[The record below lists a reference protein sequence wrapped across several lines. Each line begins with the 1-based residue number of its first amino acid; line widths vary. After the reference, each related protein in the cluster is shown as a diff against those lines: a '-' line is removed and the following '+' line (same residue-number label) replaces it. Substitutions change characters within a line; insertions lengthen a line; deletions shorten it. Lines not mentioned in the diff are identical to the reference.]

1 MSLWPQFI
9 RAFQSSRKTTK
20 PKTTRISPF
29 PTPRPFLL
37 EALEARSLL
46 TAITV
51 GSGPWND
58 PSVWQSGLIPVA
70 GDDVIISAGHN
81 VTYNDTTPDVLASL
95 TIDGKLAFSPSLTL
109 ELKSK
114 GNIQVTDTGE
124 LEMRPLS
131 VNQAHTVTFVAVDE
145 SKFVGANGP
154 AGGMVVV
161 ASDVGL
167 WVTGGGILDTI
178 GSEKTSWTNLT
189 GSATAG
195 QTTIT
200 VADASGWRVGDAIS
214 IAPTIDPT
222 FTNSWSAYDER
233 TITAVSGN
241 TITLNSALTYAH
253 PMVNNTWTAEV
264 LNLTRNVV
272 IQGTAPDTVAHRAHI
287 EFLMTTKAQTMRN
300 VELRY
305 MGPKVNGS
313 LTAGTGIF
321 GRYALH
327 FHHAMD
333 GSVGSLIENIVAH
346 DIGNHVFVP
355 HASNGITFK
364 GTVSHNTYDD
374 AYWWDVGAANASN
387 DIVFDAAVASKI
399 VGSGSTATRVAGFQ
413 LGGGT
418 GNVMKNSVA
427 VGNGAGNLQ
436 SAGIEW
442 PEESGGSVWEFH
454 NNITHNNRLDGVFTW
469 QNAFSALHLVDNLA
483 SYYNAQYGIQHGAYV
498 NVYVFDHLS
507 LYGNKL
513 ANFFLHAAAADGL
526 FHPLTIQNSTING
539 AGISPVGIEIT
550 KHTTQATMTGA
561 TNLLNNTITN
571 LATGGKAIY
580 FSYTAVAQHPGDIG
594 VDMGSLPTQWYD
606 PPYPGPGN
614 SSSHREWFNITNTNF
629 GNVPLANQIYVTGYW
644 QASDSTPHGIMA
656 DSDILVKTLDG
667 AVYNLRSYHFNKTFT
682 ADFYK
687 PTYETTSEAAWRW
700 FWVQSSVG
708 SNLTSAAIVSGEG
721 TISARDTLPGT
732 QMFTLKQF
740 QAIDTDQTVQLRLTE
755 NLATGG
761 LIARKSDDDES
772 TYYKATVGNA
782 AGGNI
787 LTIWKVV
794 DGIATALTTAPVNV
808 VNGVN
813 YKIRFSVT
821 TNGAATDLKA
831 KVWDASTAEPGTWS
845 AQALGDTE
853 ARLQKVY
860 GRYGIIG
867 TAAGANP
874 TVFDNYSGT
883 ILDSITFDPNQNGYV
898 QSIVAPGTPQVNV
911 GSDKSTALWSGGNA
925 IFIDATVIDAG
936 ITNPTTGVTYAWS
949 KVTGPGAVTFSNP
962 AKIDTYA
969 AFASPGLYTLR
980 LVASDGTLSGKDDIH
995 VYVAPSKDAQ
1005 ITESFTGTTG
1015 APWPSAWTNYQLTG
1029 AVSQTTITAAGQGM
1043 VRNPVIANSDMVSF
1057 NSGLQAENVDVYAT
1071 INLGYSAI
1079 AGLVTRNEQGSPGT
1093 FLSVRVGM
1101 STLKFYMVVDGIQ
1114 TLLSTGPALSNAQA
1128 TDYRVRFQTIT
1139 NSDGSIDMR
1148 VKIWLASL
1156 PSEPTPWTHEF
1167 LGWKSPQSERFVG
1180 RAGQTGILANQMVF
1194 GNAAT
1199 YRVLFDDFKA
1209 TSLDA
1214 GATLIPNAFSDTFT
1228 GSSGAWSPSWSFVG
1242 PWPLTNLSSNTGHI
1256 QAGSAT
1262 QAGSGSYNGASFID
1276 STQEIMF
1283 QAGTNGA
1290 YFGLFARRPSTGLN
1304 TSADKYYTARTGTIG
1319 TSGNANTLYIQKIIG
1334 TTPYTLGQINLGQYV
1349 SQGNWYHLMFDVAT
1363 LNSTTTQLRAKLWKD
1378 GDPMPIAWNLTLNDT
1393 TATLQNYAGQTG
1405 FLSSLTA
1412 NAHLYVDNYA
1422 LNYV

>member
-9 RAFQSSRKTTK
+9 RKIQSLRHKHAFRPHQHPRL
-20 PKTTRISPF
+20 
-29 PTPRPFLL
+29 RPFIF

-46 TAITV
+46 SAITV
-51 GSGPWND
+51 GSGSWNN
-58 PSVWQSGLIPVA
+58 PAVWQSGLIPVA
-70 GDDVIISAGHN
+70 GDDVVITSGHN
-81 VTYNDTTPDVLASL
+81 VTYNDATPDVLASL
-95 TIDGKLAFSPSLTL
+95 TIDGKLAFDPSLSL

-114 GNIQVTDTGE
+114 GNIHVTDTGE

-131 VNQAHTVTFVAVDE
+131 VAQTHTITFVAVDE

-167 WVTGGGILDTI
+167 WVTDGGILDAI

-189 GSATAG
+189 GSASAG

-200 VADASGWRVGDAIS
+200 VANASGWQVGDAIS
-214 IAPTIDPT
+214 IAPTLDPT

-241 TITLNSALTYAH
+241 TITLSSALTYNH
-253 PMVNNTWTAEV
+253 PMVNGTWTAEV
-264 LNLTRNVV
+264 LNLTRNVL
-272 IQGTAPDTVAHRAHI
+272 IQGTAPDTVSHRAHL
-287 EFLMTTKAQTMRN
+287 EFLMTANAQTMRN

-313 LTAGTGIF
+313 TTAGTGII

-333 GSVGSLIENIVAH
+333 GSVGSLIENVVAH

-364 GTVSHNTYDD
+364 NTVSHNTYDD
-374 AYWWDVGAANASN
+374 AYWWDVGAAHVSN
-387 DIVFDAAVASKI
+387 DIVFDGAVASKI
-399 VGSGSTATRVAGFQ
+399 VGSGSTPTRIAGFQ

-442 PEESGGSVWEFH
+442 PEESGGSVWEFN

-483 SYYNAQYGIQHGAYV
+483 VYHNSQFGIQHGAYV
-498 NVYVFDHLS
+498 NVYVFDHLNM
-507 LYGNKL
+507 YGNKS
-513 ANFFLHAAAADGL
+513 ANFYLHAAAADGL
-526 FHPLTIQNSTING
+526 FHPLTIQNSTIDG
-539 AGISPVGIEIT
+539 GGISPVGIEIT

-594 VDMGSLPTQWYD
+594 VDAGPLPTQWYD
-606 PPYPGPGN
+606 PPYPGTGN

-629 GNVPLANQIYVTGYW
+629 GNVPLANQIYAKGYIEP
-644 QASDSTPHGIMA
+644 SDNTPHGIMA
-656 DSDILVKTLDG
+656 DSDILVRTLDG
-667 AVYNLRSYHFNKTFT
+667 EVYNLRSYHFNKTFT
-682 ADFYK
+682 SDFYK
-687 PTYETTSEAAWRW
+687 PTYETTGEAAWRW
-700 FWVQSSVG
+700 YWVQSSIG
-708 SNLTSAAIVSGEG
+708 SNLTSASIVSGEG
-721 TISARDTLPGT
+721 TISARDTVPGT
-732 QMFTLKQF
+732 QLFTLKQF
-740 QAIDTDQTVQLRLTE
+740 QAIDVDQTVQLRLTE

-772 TYYKATVGNA
+772 TYYKVTVGNA

-794 DGIATALTTAPVNV
+794 DGIVTSLGTAAVNV

-821 TNGAATDLKA
+821 TNGSGTDLKA
-831 KVWDASTAEPGTWS
+831 KLWDASLTEPGTWD
-845 AQALGDTE
+845 AQVLGNTE

-874 TVFDNYSGT
+874 TVFDDYSGT
-883 ILDSITFDPNQNGYV
+883 ILDSITFDPNHNGYV
-898 QSIVAPGTPQVNV
+898 QSIVAPGTPIVNV
-911 GSDKSTALWSGGNA
+911 GQDQSTALWVAGNA
-925 IFIDATVIDAG
+925 IYIDATVIDNG
-936 ITNPTTGVTYAWS
+936 VTNPASGVTYTWS
-949 KVTGPGAVTFSNP
+949 KVTGPGAVTFSNGS
-962 AKIDTYA
+962 KIDT
-969 AFASPGLYTLR
+969 FASFTTPGLYTLR
-980 LVASDGTLSGKDDIH
+980 LVASDGTLAGKDDIK

-1005 ITESFTGTTG
+1005 ITESWTGATN

-1029 AVSQTTITAAGQGM
+1029 AVSQTTITAAGKGM
-1043 VRNPVIANSDMVSF
+1043 VRNPSIANSDMVSF
-1057 NSGLQAENVDVYAT
+1057 NNGLQAENVDVYAT
-1071 INLGYSAI
+1071 INLGYGAMS
-1079 AGLVTRNEQGSPGT
+1079 GLVARNATDSPGT

-1101 STLKFYMVVDGIQ
+1101 AQLKFYMVVDGVQ
-1114 TLLSTGPALSNAQA
+1114 TLLSTGPVMNNSNGV
-1128 TDYRVRFQTIT
+1128 DYRVRFQTIT
-1139 NSDGSIDMR
+1139 NADGSIDMR
-1148 VKIWLASL
+1148 VKVWLASL
-1156 PSEPTPWTHEF
+1156 PSEPSAWTHEF
-1167 LGWKSPQSERFVG
+1167 LGWKSPQSNRFIG
-1180 RAGQTGILANQMVF
+1180 RAGQTGIFANQLVS

-1209 TSLDA
+1209 VSLDA
-1214 GATLIPNAFSDTFT
+1214 GAAPVPNAFSDTWT
-1228 GSSGAWSPSWSFVG
+1228 GTSGAWSSSWSLVG
-1242 PWPLTNLSSNTGHI
+1242 PWPTIDLAANTGHI
-1256 QAGSAT
+1256 QAGGAT
-1262 QAGSGSYNGASFID
+1262 QVGSAAYNGASFID

-1283 QAGTNGA
+1283 QAGANGS
-1290 YFGLFARRPSTGLN
+1290 YFGLFARRPASGT
-1304 TSADKYYTARTGTIG
+1304 DKYYTARTGTIG
-1319 TSGNANTLYIQKIIG
+1319 TSGNANTLYIQKVIG
-1334 TTPYTLGQINLGQYV
+1334 ATPYTLGQVNLGQYV
-1349 SQGNWYHLMFDVAT
+1349 SQGNWYHLVFDVAT
-1363 LNSTTTQLRAKLWKD
+1363 VGATTQLRAKLWKD
-1378 GDPMPIAWNLTLNDT
+1378 GDPIPSAWNLSLTDS
-1393 TATLQNYAGQTG
+1393 TATLQNYAGRTG
-1405 FLSSLTA
+1405 MLASLTA
-1412 NAHLYVDNYA
+1412 NAHFYVDNYN